1 MSGFTRRKALGI
13 AGALGAVPLLGAGG
27 TASAAAPVPVA
38 DSGAWCWFGGPRALY
53 HEERHRRTYLGYL
66 TAAGEV
72 VVAQY
77 DHDSGKLTK
86 SVVMEHFPVDD
97 HNNPAV
103 CVRPDGRVVVF
114 WTGHATNIP
123 LLYRRSVLP
132 EDIGGGWEPLRA
144 ITTNSEGPYGW
155 TYTNLAQ
162 LSAEPGKLYL
172 FWRGGDFNPY
182 FTTTTGG
189 DRWTD
194 AQPLVFVPGER
205 PYVKMHSDGR
215 DTIHFAFTQAHPR
228 DVHTSIYY
236 MYYRGGNLYR
246 ADGGL
251 IGPLGF
257 PVSPS
262 EADKVYDADSGGNP
276 KAWVWEIA
284 ADERG
289 RPVIVYA
296 NFPTDDDHQYHY
308 ARWTG
313 QRWENHRIT
322 AAGGTI
328 SGDPGEPN
336 YSGGVS
342 LDHEDPSVVLLSR
355 QRPGQRHE
363 VERWTTPN
371 GGRTWLV
378 EPITSNSTELNVR
391 PFKPVGLRGNGPMSV
406 LWMAGEYPSYTDFRT
421 RIMALGEDGEPF
433 AL

>member
-1 MSGFTRRKALGI
+1 MSGLTRRKALGI
-13 AGALGAVPLLGAGG
+13 AGALGAVPLLGAAG

-103 CVRPDGRVVVF
+103 CIRPDGRVVVF

-257 PVSPS
+257 PVNPS
-262 EADKVYDADSGGNP
+262 EADKVYDADTGGNP

-296 NFPTDDDHQYHY
+296 NFPTDDDHRYHY

-363 VERWTTPN
+363 VERWTTRN
-371 GGRTWLV
+371 GGRTWSV